1 MSDVKG
7 LKNKQGIINYSLIL
21 AAFMFLFNPNI
32 AIIDPLPDFVGYI
45 LLCAALSRIS
55 YVHDRLGEAYS
66 AFKRMIFI
74 DGGKLLVMFWVFGM
88 TVPNERSSS
97 IMLWAFVFAVLEFVF
112 LIPAYNKLFDGITQT
127 GYLYANTS
135 VFGENR
141 RRSYTDGIRILTFAF
156 ISVKAVL
163 SFLPEL
169 ADLTNSTYDETMGGI
184 INLYRFIGL
193 LRGMAFIPVLIL
205 GIIWVVS
212 IISYF
217 KRIVRDSAYTTAL
230 CEKYEKD
237 IKPKTGLFV
246 RRGYVT
252 FSILAVIALC
262 LTADIRFDD
271 VNILPDF
278 LAAIFFTLAF
288 VYLSK
293 YNGQIKKSWL
303 YSTVV
308 YFCFS
313 VGAAV
318 CEYVFFDKYYYGA
331 IIKSDA
337 ARNLYTV
344 IVILNVIKCCCLV
357 WVLLEL
363 YRALCKL
370 IALHTGYVLGVERE
384 ERLVDGVHKDLKR
397 NLIYALIATAVYVAS
412 DICFDIFAPKV
423 GFMGLIS
430 TCVAVVCIGF
440 YIKAFSEIY
449 SAIDTKYML
458 E

>member
-1 MSDVKG
+1 MADVKD
-7 LKNKQGIINYSLIL
+7 LRSKQGIINYPLIF
-21 AAFMFLFNPNI
+21 AAFIFLFNPNI

-55 YVHDRLGEAYS
+55 YVHDRLGEAYT

-74 DGGKLLVMFWVFGM
+74 DGGKLLVMLLVFGM

-97 IMLWAFVFAVLEFVF
+97 IMLWAFVFAVLEFIF

-135 VFGENR
+135 IFGENR
-141 RRSYTDGIRILTFAF
+141 RRSYTDRIRILTFAF
-156 ISVKAVL
+156 ISVRAVL

-169 ADLTNSTYDETMGGI
+169 ADLTNSTYDETMGGL

-205 GIIWVVS
+205 GIIWGVS
-212 IISYF
+212 IVSYF
-217 KRIVRDSAYTTAL
+217 KRIARDSAYTNAL
-230 CEKYEKD
+230 SEKYEAD

-246 RRGYVT
+246 RRGYTT
-252 FSILAVIALC
+252 FYIVAIVALC
-262 LTADIRFDD
+262 LTVDIRFDD

-278 LAAIFFTLAF
+278 LAAIFFVLAF
-288 VYLSK
+288 VYLGK

-318 CEYVFFDKYYYGA
+318 CEYIFFDKYYYGA

-344 IVILNVIKCCCLV
+344 IVLLNILKCICLI

-363 YRALCKL
+363 YRSLCKL
-370 IALHTGYVLGVERE
+370 ITLHTGYVLGVEKE
-384 ERLVDGVHKDLKR
+384 ERLVDDAHKDLKR
-397 NLIYALIATAVYVAS
+397 NLIYALIATAAYVAS
-412 DICFDIFAPKV
+412 DICYDIFAPKV
-423 GFMGLIS
+423 GFMGVIS
-430 TCVAVVCIGF
+430 IAVAIVCIGF

-449 SAIDTKYML
+449 NAIDTKYMI